1 MTIKTLSAIA
11 MVTAALSSPVFAQAA
26 DMQGAGAQKPVHA
39 LRHYHNSY
47 NSVQTPSFVAPR
59 ESTGV
64 SGTYL
69 DNESVDHSRIGGHD
83 PDVNPAS

>member
-11 MVTAALSSPVFAQAA
+11 IVTAALSSPVLAQ
-26 DMQGAGAQKPVHA
+26 DSQKPVHA

-47 NSVQTPSFVAPR
+47 NSVPTQPLAPR

>member
-11 MVTAALSSPVFAQAA
+11 IVTAALSSSVFAQNA
-26 DMQGAGAQKPVHA
+26 DIQGAGAQKPVHA

-47 NSVQTPSFVAPR
+47 NSVQTPSFDSR
-59 ESTGV
+59 DSTGV

-69 DNESVDHSRIGGHD
+69 DNESGDRSRIGGHD